1 VEVKA
6 FASFADHVGS
16 EESQSLALCE
26 RSVVFCL
33 ALVVL
38 TLLARVFGLFDV
50 HGARSFVVSNV
61 HQSAELFISY
71 VVFSGRVVCL
81 VTVGRCK

>member
-1 VEVKA
+1 VEVQA
-6 FASFADHVGS
+6 FASFANHIGS

-26 RSVVFCL
+26 RSVVFRL

-61 HQSAELFISY
+61 HEFAELFISLTL
-71 VVFSGRVVCL
+71 SSPEE
-81 VTVGRCK
+81 